1 MAATRHC
8 WNCGTDYQS
17 SRAPG
22 RLECCIGCNS
32 DLRVCLN
39 CISYDARAAEKCK
52 DRRADL
58 VSDKHLANY
67 CEFFELA
74 RREYRSVTEN
84 QGREE
89 SARDMLKKLLG
100 D

>member
-1 MAATRHC
+1 MSTTRHC
-8 WNCGTDYQS
+8 WKCGTEYKS

-22 RLECCIGCNS
+22 RLECCLGCNS

-39 CISYDARAAEKCK
+39 CVSYDERAAEKCK

-58 VSDKHLANY
+58 VSDKNLSNY

-74 RREYRSVTEN
+74 RREYFSPSEN
-84 QGREE
+84 VGRQD
-89 SARDMLKKLLG
+89 SARDVLKKLLG